1 MSRGHQGH
9 TLSAANE
16 DAVAA
21 SEKFRCIHQ
30 RLFVHPVTS
39 RKADCICSLLCRCAG
54 QRPSNQHG
62 QRAGT
67 NAERR
72 YQDFA
77 ACARPR
83 PPDLA
88 TPFFSTPFVDPE
100 CPGTGQGSR

>member
-39 RKADCICSLLCRCAG
+39 RKADCICSLLCRCA
-54 QRPSNQHG
+54 
-62 QRAGT
+62 RA
-67 NAERR
+67 ASLKP
-72 YQDFA
+72 
-77 ACARPR
+77 AR
-83 PPDLA
+83 
-88 TPFFSTPFVDPE
+88 SK
-100 CPGTGQGSR
+100 SRH